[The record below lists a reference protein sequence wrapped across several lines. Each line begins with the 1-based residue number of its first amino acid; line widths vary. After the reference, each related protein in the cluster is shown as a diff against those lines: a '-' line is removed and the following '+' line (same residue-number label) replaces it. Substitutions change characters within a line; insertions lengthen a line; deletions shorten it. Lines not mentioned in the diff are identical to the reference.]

1 MEVSPVFCLGLVKSR
16 QLGIRAGKILSWYL
30 ICNIKLNCYM
40 LGISIGKEE
49 EVLVSTGSIRN
60 DKKKNQHPIS
70 SSCRLFLHGTLTW
83 LRVGSE
89 QHLFISLPSFSNIVV
104 RNCGTWVQEL

>member
-30 ICNIKLNCYM
+30 ICNLKLNCYM

-83 LRVGSE
+83 LRFGSE

>member
-30 ICNIKLNCYM
+30 ICNLKLNCYM

-83 LRVGSE
+83 LRFESE
-89 QHLFISLPSFSNIVV
+89 HHLLFLFLPFPI
-104 RNCGTWVQEL
+104 